1 MEEEQISFQ
10 TNSPI
15 YTKKGHCSVIRCNV
29 FSVYGYL
36 PFADI
41 KRRSDLTNRRFVK
54 ICPFLSAEPKLTTLR
69 QDAKTL
75 GEEAGKQLLT
85 MIGMCKLETAEARS
99 GLLPFLRCLFVEM
112 PVELLCQILTVNQTG
127 LFGDMCSVYEI
138 LLVIFSGQLP
148 CVNHVDA
155 EELFFGCDRFDQL

>member
-1 MEEEQISFQ
+1 MQRNSLQCLFSLRIS
-10 TNSPI
+10 SVCRH
-15 YTKKGHCSVIRCNV
+15 KKKVRPYQPTVRKN
-29 FSVYGYL
+29 
-36 PFADI
+36 
-41 KRRSDLTNRRFVK
+41 LT
-54 ICPFLSAEPKLTTLR
+54 FLSAEPKLITLR